1 MSDPRAGKKVSL
13 GNWRLQ
19 SAVLLIGSLLI
30 SLLASRQ
37 SDPEAEI
44 ERTASIPATVCPNL
58 GGDAVKSLR
67 RLFDLAPGNSPLQR
81 HV

>member
-1 MSDPRAGKKVSL
+1 MSDLRAGKKVSL

-30 SLLASRQ
+30 SVLASRQ
-37 SDPEAEI
+37 SDPDAEI

-58 GGDAVKSLR
+58 GGDARTVALLPS
-67 RLFDLAPGNSPLQR
+67 AST
-81 HV
+81 